1 VLKFIPDKICPEL
14 GSKQT
19 NPLENDNSVLGIR
32 KNRTQSFSLR
42 NPGSVKKEG
51 SGRQGSFH

>member
-1 VLKFIPDKICPEL
+1 LPDKICPEL
-14 GSKQT
+14 GSKSID
-19 NPLENDNSVLGIR
+19 PMSNDTSVLGLR

-51 SGRQGSFH
+51 SGRQGSFN